1 MRGLPTIFT
10 LCALAQRGTPLLQNP
25 SSGTPRRQLKPAAW
39 RPAVSAL
46 GVAVLLGCQAS
57 WAAPDALIAEGTVTV
72 AGGAALPAMESAA
85 LYVTARPD
93 RPDNVPQAVLAGT
106 RGKPPPIA
114 TARFAAPL
122 TFPFDFTLGPD
133 SLTEEGRSG
142 AWWAQDDLIVSARLD
157 TDGVAPRTRRT
168 WSAAVSRR
176 RPRAER
182 PVVVGCAIAGSEA
195 HVKETAGAFCIGGRR
210 RTRRGRACAR
220 A

>member
-1 MRGLPTIFT
+1 MRVSPTVFT

-157 TDGVAPRTRRT
+157 TDGVASTRDASDLVGRGV
-168 WSAAVSRR
+168 ARR
-176 RPRAER
+176 GGRAQSG
-182 PVVVGCAIAGSEA
+182 PVVVELRDRG
-195 HVKETAGAFCIGGRR
+195 VGGRML
-210 RTRRGRACAR
+210 TKKQ
-220 A
+220 